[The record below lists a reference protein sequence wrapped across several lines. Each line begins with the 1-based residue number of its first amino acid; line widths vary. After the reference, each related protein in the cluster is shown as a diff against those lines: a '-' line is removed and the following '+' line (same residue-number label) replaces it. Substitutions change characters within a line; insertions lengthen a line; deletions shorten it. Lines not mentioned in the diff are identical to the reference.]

1 MPIAS
6 GIFSKNEKKG
16 IDMKVLLGDFDKRY
30 IAAIK
35 NGDKKAFAQ
44 VYEHYWKKLLTIS
57 FQHTKDKEMA
67 EEIVQDVFISL
78 WQRRDNLE
86 IEHLSSYLATAVK
99 FSTFK
104 MLHRTRRQE
113 MIRDAVLPK
122 DDHQLDEEVI
132 DARFLQEYVDGI
144 VEKLP
149 ERCKLVFQLSR
160 KEQKSHQEIAEE
172 LHISEKAVEANITR
186 ALKTLRINLR
196 RVGFSLFFFLFL

>member
-57 FQHTKDKEMA
+57 FQHTKDKELA

-78 WQRRDNLE
+78 WQRRNNLE

-186 ALKTLRINLR
+186 ALKMLRVNLR

>member
-1 MPIAS
+1 
-6 GIFSKNEKKG
+6 
-16 IDMKVLLGDFDKRY
+16 MKVLLGDFDKQY
-30 IAAIK
+30 VAAIK
-35 NGDKKAFAQ
+35 NGDKEAFAQ
-44 VYEHYWKKLLTIS
+44 VYEYYWKKLLAIS

-78 WQRRDNLE
+78 WQRRNNLE

-186 ALKTLRINLR
+186 ALKMLRINLR
-196 RVGFSLFFFLFL
+196 RVGFGLFFFLFF

>member
-1 MPIAS
+1 
-6 GIFSKNEKKG
+6 
-16 IDMKVLLGDFDKRY
+16 MKVLFDNFDKKQY
-30 IAAIK
+30 VTAIK
-35 NGDKKAFAQ
+35 NGDKEVFAQ
-44 VYEHYWKKLLTIS
+44 VYAYYWKRLLAIS
-57 FQHTKDKEMA
+57 FQHTNDKEMA

-78 WQRRDNLE
+78 WQRRNILE

-122 DDHQLDEEVI
+122 NDHQLDEEVI

-149 ERCKLVFQLSR
+149 ERCRLVFQLSR
-160 KEQKSHQEIAEE
+160 KDQKSHQEIAKE

-186 ALKTLRINLR
+186 ALKVLRINLR
-196 RVGFSLFFFLFL
+196 RVGFSLFFLFFI